1 MDLGFL
7 PALNATLNSA
17 ATALLVAGRRHA
29 RAGRVDAHRRTMLA
43 ATATSAVFLAL
54 YVIHKLALG
63 FESRTLHV
71 SGAPKAA
78 YLVLL
83 ATHVVLAMTI
93 PVFALALI
101 ALGLRDR
108 RALHRRIARI
118 AWPIWIYVSV
128 TGVLIYVILYHLDPA
143 LR

>member
-7 PALNATLNSA
+7 PALNAALNSA
-17 ATALLVAGRRHA
+17 ATALLVVGRRHA
-29 RAGRVDAHRRTMLA
+29 RAGRIDAHRRTMLA
-43 ATATSAVFLAL
+43 ATATSAVFLVL
-54 YVIHKLALG
+54 YVVHKLALG

-71 SGAPKAA
+71 SGAPKVA

-108 RALHRRIARI
+108 RELHRRIARV
-118 AWPIWIYVSV
+118 AWPIWMYVSV

-143 LR
+143 LG